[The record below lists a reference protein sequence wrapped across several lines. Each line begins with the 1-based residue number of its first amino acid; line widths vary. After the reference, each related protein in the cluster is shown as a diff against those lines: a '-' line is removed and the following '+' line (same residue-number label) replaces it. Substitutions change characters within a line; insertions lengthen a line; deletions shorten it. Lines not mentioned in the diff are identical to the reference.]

1 MDDDSPPDA
10 VAGTAKGT
18 SRMPVDTSGN
28 LGSILGVWAHPDDE
42 AYASA
47 GLMAHAVAAG
57 HRVVCVTATRGEA
70 GFPVADGR
78 PAGVRMAVRE
88 QELDAS
94 LAVLGVTE
102 HHWLGYP
109 DGGCA
114 AVPDDQAVARVAVI
128 LDRVRPDTILTFGPD
143 GGTGHPD
150 HLAACRW
157 ATLAYELVRPAGTR
171 LLYATKT
178 ADWNARFHGPGSDR
192 YMMVEGLAPEA
203 LLHDE
208 LAVHFTCDDAMASRK
223 VAAMRAQAS
232 QIEPVVAHFGLP
244 TFTGFVRE
252 EFFRDP
258 RPGDRETMD
267 RIANL
272 PARSG

>member
-1 MDDDSPPDA
+1 MA
-10 VAGTAKGT
+10 
-18 SRMPVDTSGN
+18 VDTSGN
-28 LGSILGVWAHPDDE
+28 LGSILGLWAHPDDE

-70 GFPVADGR
+70 GFPGDDPRPVAE
-78 PAGVRMAVRE
+78 RMAVRE
-88 QELDAS
+88 RELDAS

-114 AVPDDQAVARVAVI
+114 AIPDDQAVAAIAAI

-157 ATLAYELVRPAGTR
+157 ATLAHERRRPAVTR

-178 ADWNARFHGPGSDR
+178 ADWIERFHGPDSAE
-192 YMMVEGLAPEA
+192 YMMVEGLEPEA
-203 LLHDE
+203 LGTDE
-208 LAVHFTCDDAMASRK
+208 LAVHLRCDDAMATRK
-223 VAAMRAQAS
+223 VAAMRAQIS
-232 QIEPVVAHFGLP
+232 QIEPVVEHFGLR
-244 TFTGFVRE
+244 TFTEFVRE
-252 EFFRDP
+252 EFFRAP
-258 RPGDRETMD
+258 RPGDRDMML
-267 RIANL
+267 RVASL
-272 PARSG
+272 PARAGIEP